1 MSSSLSTVGDGTAV
15 AAPEDRSH
23 ACSVF
28 WIAGYARLSDGAR
41 RGAEHLGA
49 DWRVCELDGEPSHD
63 APPTVERLAARL
75 LERIVTFQPHGPYR
89 LAGWSSG
96 GILAYEVAVQLTGRD
111 EAVEFLGL
119 VDAPLPTAEAA
130 ARLARGVDAAPGARL
145 AELIRSGCGTGRP
158 RDMRNAEWL
167 RLFDGNG
174 NGNGN
179 GDGDGDGRAAR
190 MCAPDARDMRNAL
203 AGASATLGFDE
214 IASRCRAAGLLPP
227 ALRDLTDAQLLQWL
241 ERWTALD
248 HALAHYE
255 PFPLSLP
262 VHVFELRS
270 PDAAFA
276 APRDRA
282 DGWAARLQQG
292 EIRFVDVPAQAQ
304 LAPTAGDVAQA
315 IGRAIARALQD
326 ARRAAADGARD
337 SKRRSPEADYHP
349 HMPIQR
355 GTSGRAPVVLIPG
368 AGDNVA
374 TFVPF
379 ASAVEPGWPIHGL
392 QPRGLDGVLA
402 PHASVEA
409 AARAYLPVVER
420 LAADAREPVHLIG
433 HSFGGWV
440 AMEIACRLQASGR
453 SPASLTVVDTE
464 APASDGGLGQS
475 YTFERVVWNLV
486 RALEAATGRS
496 LGIERD
502 ALLDAPRSAQWA
514 MLHRGMVDA
523 RIIRRGSGPHDLRGI
538 VRTYGTALR
547 TAYRPSA
554 VYTGRATLVL
564 AADCDDAGRRF
575 ASDDALSGWR
585 GFMPRMT
592 VWRCPGN
599 HYTMLRP
606 PHVGRFAQWW
616 QRAVRDDAVAV
627 AVAAPAAPHAFG
639 VVPD

>member
-1 MSSSLSTVGDGTAV
+1 MSSSLSIAGDGAAV

-28 WIAGYARLSDGAR
+28 WIAGYARLPDGAR

-63 APPTVERLAARL
+63 APPTVERLAERL
-75 LERIVTFQPHGPYR
+75 LEQIVARQPHGPYR
-89 LAGWSSG
+89 LSGWSSG
-96 GILAYEVAVQLTGRD
+96 GVLAYEIAVQLTGRD
-111 EAVEFLGL
+111 EAVEFLGII
-119 VDAPLPTAEAA
+119 DAPWPAAEAA

-145 AELIRSGCGTGRP
+145 VELIRSGCGADRP
-158 RDMRNAEWL
+158 RDMRSAEWS
-167 RLFDGNG
+167 RLFDGE
-174 NGNGN
+174 
-179 GDGDGDGRAAR
+179 GDGPATRR
-190 MCAPDARDMRNAL
+190 CAPDACDVHNVL

-214 IASRCRAAGLLPP
+214 IASRCREAGLLPP
-227 ALRDLTDAQLLQWL
+227 ALRDLTDPQLLQWL
-241 ERWTALD
+241 DRWAALD
-248 HALAHYE
+248 HALARYE

-262 VHVFELRS
+262 VHVFELRG
-270 PDAAFA
+270 PDAGFA

-292 EIRFVDVPAQAQ
+292 EIRFVDVPAQARH
-304 LAPTAGDVAQA
+304 APKAGDVAQA

-326 ARRAAADGARD
+326 ARRAVADGAHDGR
-337 SKRRSPEADYHP
+337 RRSPEADYHP

-453 SPASLTVVDTE
+453 PPASLTVVDTE
-464 APASDGGLGQS
+464 APASDGRLGRS
-475 YTFERVVWNLV
+475 YTFESVAWNLV
-486 RALEAATGRS
+486 CALEAATGRS

-502 ALLDAPRSAQWA
+502 ALFDAPRSGQWA

-523 RIIRRGSGPHDLRGI
+523 RIIRRGSGPRDLQGI

-547 TAYRPSA
+547 TAYRPAA

-564 AADCDDAGRRF
+564 AADCDDAGRRL
-575 ASDDALSGWR
+575 ASADALSGWR
-585 GFMPRMT
+585 RFAPRTT

-616 QRAVRDDAVAV
+616 QRAVRAEAEADT
-627 AVAAPAAPHAFG
+627 VAASAAPHAFSVG
-639 VVPD
+639 PD